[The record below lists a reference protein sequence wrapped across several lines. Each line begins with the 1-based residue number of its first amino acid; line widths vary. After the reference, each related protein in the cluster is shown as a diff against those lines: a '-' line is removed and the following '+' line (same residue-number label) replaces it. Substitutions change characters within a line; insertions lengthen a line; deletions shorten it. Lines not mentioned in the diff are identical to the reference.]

1 MGYFPVQN
9 PFILGNTPCE
19 AINHKKGNLSKVW
32 FVKKLNM
39 SLSHLESGCFLA
51 RKREAS
57 ESENKET
64 VTVKLEVVIML
75 VENSSLRFLRVN
87 TLQPNLSSN
96 PASMWDAVRKIWAI
110 FLCQRKKKLQVL
122 LFHHVYSFIQ
132 GL

>member
-1 MGYFPVQN
+1 
-9 PFILGNTPCE
+9 
-19 AINHKKGNLSKVW
+19 
-32 FVKKLNM
+32 M

-87 TLQPNLSSN
+87 ALKTEDAPERAAPVSRQQAFFQIQKLCCAKDKSSMYVIYEDMSHSRCNTMSIPN
-96 PASMWDAVRKIWAI
+96 
-110 FLCQRKKKLQVL
+110 QYQ
-122 LFHHVYSFIQ
+122 
-132 GL
+132 